1 MNRYEDHPIGLLKAP
16 REDWNPSYN
25 FSAKDHHPLV
35 AGQVSESVLTVFS
48 LLLENDATRS
58 LLQAFQRLKPVK
70 FNKTGSGRA
79 VDSKLTWWFYL

>member
-35 AGQVSESVLTVFS
+35 AGQVSESVLI
-48 LLLENDATRS
+48 LAALIDATRMTP
-58 LLQAFQRLKPVK
+58 LDLYCKHF
-70 FNKTGSGRA
+70 SG
-79 VDSKLTWWFYL
+79 

>member
-1 MNRYEDHPIGLLKAP
+1 MNRYDDHPIGLLKAP

-58 LLQAFQRLKPVK
+58 
-70 FNKTGSGRA
+70 
-79 VDSKLTWWFYL
+79 